1 MISKNIFIIIGI
13 LFITLSMKSVGAQEW
28 YDGDGG
34 KVKWQYDCDF
44 PGNDIGSAGELC
56 SSLCINTDG
65 CSHFSYFEGV
75 CHVKKAPSGIPRHN
89 RNRKSSVVFS
99 HQYIAALT
107 LISYFDT
114 LLILITDQ
122 RLRIACNGHP
132 SLFWTWKLSAR
143 KHRSEYYLT
152 NVYTTHPCLNG
163 HDDVVWEPLTSTEF
177 GQYKFERAE
186 PRCQLVKLIA

>member
-44 PGNDIGSAGELC
+44 PGNDIGSPGELC

-75 CHVKKAPSGIPRHN
+75 CHVKKAPSGIPQPKSDVICGFLTSGTL
-89 RNRKSSVVFS
+89 RNKF
-99 HQYIAALT
+99 
-107 LISYFDT
+107 IS
-114 LLILITDQ
+114 LIL
-122 RLRIACNGHP
+122 P
-132 SLFWTWKLSAR
+132 
-143 KHRSEYYLT
+143 
-152 NVYTTHPCLNG
+152 
-163 HDDVVWEPLTSTEF
+163 
-177 GQYKFERAE
+177 
-186 PRCQLVKLIA
+186 